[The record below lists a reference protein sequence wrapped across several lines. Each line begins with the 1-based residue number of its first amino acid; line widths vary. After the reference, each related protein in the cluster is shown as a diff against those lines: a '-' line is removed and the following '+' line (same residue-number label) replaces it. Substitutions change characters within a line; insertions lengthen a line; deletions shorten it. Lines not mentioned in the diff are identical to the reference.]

1 MIFIRVHIFKA
12 RGSPE
17 MFDLLHM
24 TLFSKWPAHVEAC
37 CPLGYRKMPLMG

>member
-1 MIFIRVHIFKA
+1 MIFIRHYIFKA

-24 TLFSKWPAHVEAC
+24 NPFSKWPAHVEAC
-37 CPLGYRKMPLMG
+37 YPLGYRKTPLMG